1 MLINDKT
8 LHVER
13 KSETLLR
20 ASNGQ
25 VNLTIDLE
33 KGEACVVSGASEING
48 IRSAIR
54 WQGREYHTELYK
66 VHQLQEQRE
75 IEQEGFGKGIELIVL
90 HESPSL
96 PQLEQH
102 FYIYE
107 ASPYVLVQVV
117 AVGDEKLKTNRLAVV
132 QTRSVTMGGEDGQPE
147 ELSVLRVPFDND
159 KWVRYTVVQPPL
171 DIESYEVT
179 ALFAPESRRGIILG
193 SVTHKVWK
201 TGIRIKSEVSVQLQ
215 ELDLYGGAVSE
226 LTRDYQ
232 PHGYVKGPRIESPL
246 VFIGFYDDYREGL
259 EAYGQANTWIEAPLA
274 WEGGVPVGWN
284 SWSAAMAELDYD
296 LYTSTTDFLK
306 NEVQPLGFQNEDT
319 VYINFDA
326 FWDNFTPEEMKDALE
341 RVRKN
346 GHRPGTYWTP
356 FAFWGGPEHFDNTV
370 EGTNGKYTY
379 RDILLRDSEG
389 EILPDVDGGL
399 AIDPTHPANLQ
410 RIDWFMNKFITEG
423 FEYIKLDFLAH
434 GALEGQHHN
443 PEITT
448 GIAAYHYG
456 MTYLQQ
462 KLSPE
467 AIGRTFFVN
476 LSIAPLFP
484 YSFAH
489 SRRISC
495 DVFGKLQD
503 TEYMLNSLTHG
514 WWMSNTLYRYNDPDH
529 SVIYK
534 SFNQDAT
541 SWHEGRSRLTASIIS
556 GTVLL
561 LGDDFRKEEAAER
574 AKAWLGNKEIMD
586 VARLGKTF
594 RPLEGGLGKGASD
607 VFVLNVPEENAF
619 YLAIFNFDL
628 EQAAQK
634 SVLLARASL
643 DAEAQYVLN
652 DLWEGTEGAVSGVL
666 DITLEPAES
675 KIFRLTVK

>member
-1 MLINDKT
+1 MLTNDTT

-13 KSETLLR
+13 KNETLLQ
-20 ASNGQ
+20 ASNGL
-25 VNLTIDLE
+25 VILIIDLE
-33 KGEACVVSGASEING
+33 KGEASVTSGVSQMNG

-54 WQGREYHTELYK
+54 WQGREYNTELYK
-66 VHQLQEQRE
+66 VHQLQKQRE
-75 IEQEGFGKGIELIVL
+75 IEQEGFGKGIELIIR

-117 AVGDEKLKTNRLAVV
+117 AVGDESLKANRMAVV
-132 QTRSVTMGGEDGQPE
+132 QTRSVTVGGADGQQE

-171 DIESYEVT
+171 DTESYEVT

-201 TGIRIKSEVSVQLQ
+201 TGIRIKSEVSGQLQ

-226 LTRDYQ
+226 LTRDFQ

-259 EAYGQANTWIEAPLA
+259 EAYGLANTWIEAPLA

-284 SWSAAMAELDYD
+284 SWSAAMAELNYD

-356 FAFWGGPEHFDNTV
+356 FAFWGGPDHFDNPV
-370 EGTNGKYTY
+370 EGTDGKYTY

-410 RIDWFMNKFITEG
+410 RTDWFMNKFITEG

-462 KLSPE
+462 KLTPE
-467 AIGRTFFVN
+467 AVGRPFFVN

-534 SFNQDAT
+534 SFNQEAT
-541 SWHEGRSRLTASIIS
+541 GWHEGRSRLTASVIS

-561 LGDDFRKEEAAER
+561 LGDDFRKAEAAER
-574 AKAWLGNKEIMD
+574 AKAWLGNKEVMD

-607 VFVLNVPEENAF
+607 VFVLNVPEKNAF

-634 SVLLARASL
+634 SVSLVRAGL

-652 DLWEGTEGAVSGVL
+652 DLWEGIEGATSGVL

>member
-1 MLINDKT
+1 MLTNDRT
-8 LHVER
+8 VHVER
-13 KSETLLR
+13 KSETLLE

-33 KGEACVVSGASEING
+33 KGEASAASGTSQING

-66 VHQLQEQRE
+66 VHRLHEQRE

-117 AVGDEKLKTNRLAVV
+117 AVGDENLKANRLAVV
-132 QTRSVTMGGEDGQPE
+132 QTQSVTVGGEDGQPE

-159 KWVRYTVVQPPL
+159 KWVRYIVVQPPL
-171 DIESYEVT
+171 DIESYEAT

-201 TGIRIKSEVSVQLQ
+201 TGIRIKSEVSGQLQ

-226 LTRDYQ
+226 LTRDFQ
-232 PHGYVKGPRIESPL
+232 PHGYVKGPRVESPL

-259 EAYGQANTWIEAPLA
+259 EAYGRANTWIEAPLA

-284 SWSAAMAELDYD
+284 SWSAAMAELDHD

-326 FWDNFTPEEMKDALE
+326 FWDNFTPEEMQDALE

-356 FAFWGGPEHFDNTV
+356 FAFWGGPDHFDNPV
-370 EGTNGKYTY
+370 EGTDGKYTY

-462 KLSPE
+462 KLTPE
-467 AIGRTFFVN
+467 AVGRPFFVN

-514 WWMSNTLYRYNDPDH
+514 WWMSGTLYRYNDPDH

-534 SFNQDAT
+534 SFNQEAT
-541 SWHEGRSRLTASIIS
+541 GWHEGRSRLTASVIS

-561 LGDDFRKEEAAER
+561 LGDDFRKAEAAER
-574 AKAWLGNKEIMD
+574 AKAWLGNQEIMD
-586 VARLGKTF
+586 VARLGITF
-594 RPLEGGLGKGASD
+594 RPLEGGLGKGSSD
-607 VFVLNVPEENAF
+607 VFVLSVPEEKAF
-619 YLAIFNFDL
+619 YLAVFNFDL
-628 EQAAQK
+628 EQASQK
-634 SVLLARASL
+634 SVSLARAGL
-643 DAEAQYVLN
+643 DAEAHYDLK
-652 DLWEGTEGAVSGVL
+652 DLWEGTEGTVTGVL